1 MVANSSKAHPGLDIP
16 KRGFMA
22 EFLRSGKPERFLF
35 INNYFAEKTGGGP
48 GGVGLG
54 GGVGRPLGD
63 GLVLGVGVGRI
74 VALGLAVG
82 VTVGVIVGLGVGV
95 GVGVALGLGVGVGVG
110 TPDGETR
117 T

>member
-1 MVANSSKAHPGLDIP
+1 MPKVTTRIGTLAFQHAVSFQSSRDQVN
-16 KRGFMA
+16 
-22 EFLRSGKPERFLF
+22 RSLSV
-35 INNYFAEKTGGGP
+35 IDDHYAEKTGAGP

-74 VALGLAVG
+74 VAVGLAVG

-95 GVGVALGLGVGVGVG
+95 GVGVRLGVGVGVGVG
-110 TPDGETR
+110 TPDGDTR